1 MYPAPLQIPGA
12 IELAVIL
19 LIFLILAVPIV
30 ALVLAIR
37 WYRGRPDTDD
47 ATEERIEEL
56 EAEVAELKSELEATE
71 D

>member
-1 MYPAPLQIPGA
+1 MPLPLQIPGA

-19 LIFLILAVPIV
+19 LIFLILLVPIV
-30 ALVLAIR
+30 VLVLGIR
-37 WYRGRPDTDD
+37 WYRGRSDTDD
-47 ATEERIEEL
+47 ATEERIDEL